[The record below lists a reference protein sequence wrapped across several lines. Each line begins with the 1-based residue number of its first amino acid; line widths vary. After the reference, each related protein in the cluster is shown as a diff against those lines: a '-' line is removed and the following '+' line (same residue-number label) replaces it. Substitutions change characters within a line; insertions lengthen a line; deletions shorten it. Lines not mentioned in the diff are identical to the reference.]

1 MSISNNVVS
10 RSILQAARF
19 IDEWQEADLDHLTE
33 SQIRAAVAFA
43 VRLHKGF
50 QESVLQRLVNESCH
64 DEYLEYKGWEEALL
78 NADGRVA
85 SNPFAE
91 FGWWHRIANVMLSTA
106 DNNVG
111 SSGGSW
117 GSNTHYRLMDIFKRN
132 FQQWYEEQL

>member
-43 VRLHKGF
+43 VRLHEGF

-117 GSNTHYRLMDIFKRN
+117 GSNTHCRLMDIFKRN
-132 FQQWYEEQL
+132 FQQWYED

>member
-1 MSISNNVVS
+1 MSTISDRIVAHSV
-10 RSILQAARF
+10 IDAARF

-43 VRLHKGF
+43 VRLHEGF

-85 SNPFAE
+85 SSPFADW
-91 FGWWHRIANVMLSTA
+91 GWWYRIANVMLATA
-106 DNNVG
+106 SQNVG
-111 SSGGSW
+111 VTW
-117 GSNTHYRLMDIFKRN
+117 GSRVHGRLMAIFQDKFKQR
-132 FQQWYEEQL
+132 YED